1 MVLALQRVSIAKR
14 PTKKRTVQR
23 LVGEAPNHR
32 SLHSQVGIIYEL
44 YPSSAFLELA
54 LVQMGCLVETHGLI
68 GGQEHSL

>member
-1 MVLALQRVSIAKR
+1 M
-14 PTKKRTVQR
+14 

-32 SLHSQVGIIYEL
+32 SLHSQVGIFYEL